1 MNFLD
6 ELMMEREK
14 DKFQS
19 VYDSQLVKKVR
30 KLLLEGVLTDANSP
44 CALLARKASGDQS
57 DDLQFKRAQ
66 TVVVSVHCEG
76 RRSFTRHHA
85 SPRAGYFAVFFPAQ
99 GIIVN

>member
-1 MNFLD
+1 MNFPD

-19 VYDSQLVKKVR
+19 VCDSQLVENVR

-44 CALLARKASGDQS
+44 RALLARKASTDQS

-66 TVVVSVHCEG
+66 TVVVFVHC
-76 RRSFTRHHA
+76 
-85 SPRAGYFAVFFPAQ
+85 
-99 GIIVN
+99 